1 MTMAKLFYD
10 IGASGVGKDS
20 PLEYARENLPNK
32 SKLVFAHRYITRA
45 ADAGNE
51 NHVAL
56 SEKEFQRRLDL
67 GCFAMNW
74 ESHGLRYGIG
84 TDINQWLAKGLNVA
98 MNGSRAYLDNASWN
112 YPELQ
117 PVLIRV
123 EQEILRKRLE
133 ERGRESSAEIE
144 RRLERAS
151 KLDDLQHPQL
161 IVINNDGDLH
171 QAGEQ
176 LIDVLTGKVH

>member
-1 MTMAKLFYD
+1 MAKLFYV

-20 PLEYARENLPNK
+20 LLDYARENIPKN
-32 SKLVFAHRYITRA
+32 SDLVFSHRYITRV

-56 SEKEFQRRLDL
+56 SEKEFQRRLDM

-74 ESHGLRYGIG
+74 DSHDLHYGIG
-84 TDINQWLAKGLNVA
+84 IGINQWLAKGLNVA
-98 MNGSRAYLDNASWN
+98 MNGSRAYLARASQK
-112 YPELQ
+112 YHELH

-123 EQEILRKRLE
+123 DQDILRKRLE
-133 ERGRESSAEIE
+133 DRGRETAEDIDK
-144 RRLERAS
+144 RLERARA
-151 KLDDLQHPQL
+151 LDDLQHSKL

-171 QAGEQ
+171 QAGEK
-176 LIDVLTGKVH
+176 LIDVLIGKIS